1 MEYPET
7 ATRGGKTGML
17 KQLFYSGP
25 SIEVLHEEYAKKGRI
40 DEEAPVKASHEVRIE
55 APVERVWELLS
66 DPPNWETFDPDIHD
80 VRLNSGVKAD
90 ARFTWRNG
98 KVRMKSR
105 FAVVDTA
112 REITWT
118 GVASGAKAVH
128 RHVLEPTGDDGATQ
142 LLCEESMAGPLL
154 ILFFNN
160 AKLQAGLKKWL
171 GALKTAAE
179 ER

>member
-1 MEYPET
+1 
-7 ATRGGKTGML
+7 ML

-40 DEEAPVKASHEVRIE
+40 DEKAPITTAYKVRIE

-66 DPPNWETFDPDIHD
+66 DPQNWETFDPDIHD

-90 ARFTWRNG
+90 ARFIWSNG

-105 FAVVDTA
+105 FAVVDAA

-128 RHVLEPTGDDGATQ
+128 RHVLEPTDDDGATR

>member
-1 MEYPET
+1 
-7 ATRGGKTGML
+7 ML

-40 DEEAPVKASHEVRIE
+40 DEKEPITTAYKVRIE
-55 APVERVWELLS
+55 ASVERVWELLS

-90 ARFTWRNG
+90 ARFTWSNG

-105 FAVVDTA
+105 FAVVDAA

-128 RHVLEPTGDDGATQ
+128 RHVLEPTGDDGATR